1 MTVYLLTILF
11 TAILGVIASNT
22 RMVRIKENGQEEY
35 CTQNIIILFILAIW
49 VAVFACR
56 GISVGSDTN
65 GYIYFFNNIIS
76 SDMSLA
82 EFSSN
87 QRDWLFGYLEYF
99 CCRIFNGNWICFQIV
114 VAIIIY
120 APILNVLKEKADY
133 LLSSLLLFIFTISF
147 FSGFNGM
154 RQAIAMSIVFYAYYN
169 FFAEEKYF
177 KYAVLLLIAFGF
189 HSSVIFV
196 IPIHFLSRFEIK
208 GRVVKFSVILTLIL
222 FLFIWKIW
230 PFIIDFLASIGQTK
244 MAADYAEVAK
254 DAGSGFLRFFVA
266 LVPVIVGYF
275 YKEKLEVQFKNVNN
289 ELVLCLFGALFM
301 LLSMRYWIFARVSSY
316 FSLSQVL
323 FIPKLYK
330 VFSENSQKIG
340 CAMILFLYFAYMIAL
355 LIHGEGNYYPY
366 VFMEF

>member
-11 TAILGVIASNT
+11 TAVFGVIASNT
-22 RMVRIKENGQEEY
+22 RMVRIKEKGKEEY
-35 CTQNIIILFILAIW
+35 CIENISMFFILVIW

-56 GISVGSDTN
+56 GIGVGADTG
-65 GYIYFFNNIIS
+65 GYIYYFNKIIS

-82 EFSSN
+82 DFLLT

-99 CCRIFNGNWICFQIV
+99 CCRIFNGNWISFQIV
-114 VAIIIY
+114 VAIITY
-120 APILNVLKEKADY
+120 APILKVLKEKADY
-133 LLSSLLLFIFTISF
+133 LSSSLILFIFTVNF

-154 RQAIAMSIVFYAYYN
+154 RQAIAMSMVFYAYYN
-169 FFAEEKYF
+169 FFEEEKYF

-196 IPIHFLSRFEIK
+196 IPIHILSRFEIK
-208 GRVVKFSVILTLIL
+208 GRVVKFSVILTLIS
-222 FLFIWKIW
+222 FLFIWQIW
-230 PFIIDFLASIGQTK
+230 PSLINFLESIGQTK

-254 DAGSGFLRFFVA
+254 NEGSSFLRFIVA
-266 LVPVIVGYF
+266 LVPVIIGYI

-289 ELVLCLFGALFM
+289 ELILCLFGALFM

-316 FSLSQVL
+316 FSLSQIL
-323 FIPKLYK
+323 FVPKLYK
-330 VFSENSQKIG
+330 IFTEKSQKIG
-340 CAMILFLYFAYMIAL
+340 CIMILFLYFLYMIAL

-366 VFMEF
+366 SFFVQ

>member
-11 TAILGVIASNT
+11 TAVFGGIANNT
-22 RMVRIKENGQEEY
+22 RIVRTKDNGQEEY
-35 CTQNIIILFILAIW
+35 CTENVFMLLILAIW

-56 GISVGSDTN
+56 GISVGTDTS
-65 GYIYFFNNIIS
+65 GYVYNFNNIVS

-99 CCRIFNGNWICFQIV
+99 CCKIFNGNWICFQIV

-120 APILNVLKEKADY
+120 APILKVLKRKADY
-133 LLSSLLLFIFTISF
+133 LVSSLLLFIFTISF

-154 RQAIAMSIVFYAYYN
+154 RQAIAMSIVFYAYYD
-169 FFAEEKYF
+169 FFVEKKYF
-177 KYAVLLLIAFGF
+177 KYAVLLLIAIGF
-189 HSSVIFV
+189 HSSAIFV
-196 IPIHFLSRFEIK
+196 FPIHFLSRFEIK
-208 GRVVKFSVILTLIL
+208 GRMVKLSVILTLIL
-222 FLFIWKIW
+222 FLFIWEIW
-230 PFIIDFLASIGQTK
+230 PLLINFLESIGQTK

-254 DAGSGFLRFFVA
+254 NEGSGFLRFIVA
-266 LVPVIVGYF
+266 LVPVIIGYF
-275 YKEKLEVQFKNVNN
+275 YKEKLEVHFRNVNN
-289 ELVLCLFGALFM
+289 ELILCLFGALFM
-301 LLSMRYWIFARVSSY
+301 LLSTRYWIFARVSSY

-323 FIPKLYK
+323 LIPKLYK
-330 VFSENSQKIG
+330 VFSENSRNIG

-366 VFMEF
+366 SFID

>member
-11 TAILGVIASNT
+11 TAVFGVIASNT
-22 RMVRIKENGQEEY
+22 RMVRVKRNGQKEY
-35 CTQNIIILFILAIW
+35 CTENIIIFFILAIW

-56 GISVGSDTN
+56 GISVGADTS
-65 GYIYFFNNIIS
+65 GYIYYFNNIIS

-82 EFSSN
+82 EFSAN

-99 CCRIFNGNWICFQIV
+99 CCRLFNGKWICFQIV
-114 VAIIIY
+114 VAIITY
-120 APILNVLKEKADY
+120 APILKVLKEKADY
-133 LLSSLLLFIFTISF
+133 LLSSLLLFIFTINF

-154 RQAIAMSIVFYAYYN
+154 RQAIAMSIVFYAYYD
-169 FFAEEKYF
+169 FFAEKKYF

-196 IPIHFLSRFEIK
+196 IPIHVLSRFEIK
-208 GRVVKFSVILTLIL
+208 GRVVKVSVILTLIL
-222 FLFIWKIW
+222 FLFIWQIW
-230 PFIIDFLASIGQTK
+230 PSLINFLESIGQTK

-254 DAGSGFLRFFVA
+254 NEGSGFLRFIVA
-266 LVPVIVGYF
+266 LVSVIIGYF
-275 YKEKLEVQFKNVNN
+275 YKEKLEVQFRNVNN
-289 ELVLCLFGALFM
+289 ELILCLFGALFM
-301 LLSMRYWIFARVSSY
+301 LLSMRYWIFGRVSSY
-316 FSLSQVL
+316 FSLSQIL

-330 VFSENSQKIG
+330 VFSKNSQKIG

-366 VFMEF
+366 NFIF